1 MHNTGRRCLIL
12 NLNVGVN
19 LAKQMN
25 RIVKHKKTPYYTYRY
40 TDAGNGVYTTIAK
53 SDSST
58 EGNGMLP
65 GKSEYYMY
73 AAAGL
78 LGAIAVVGYA
88 VSKSSK
94 KKHLFW

>member
-1 MHNTGRRCLIL
+1 M

-25 RIVKHKKTPYYTYRY
+25 KLAKHKKVPYYTYRY
-40 TDAGNGVYTTIAK
+40 NDDENCVYTAVNK
-53 SDSST
+53 SDCCK
-58 EGNGMLP
+58 EHKHILP
-65 GKSEYYMY
+65 GKSEYYVY

-78 LGAIAVVGYA
+78 LGAIAAVGYA
-88 VSKSSK
+88 VSKANR

>member
-1 MHNTGRRCLIL
+1 L

-25 RIVKHKKTPYYTYRY
+25 RLVKQKKVPYYTYRY
-40 TDAGNGVYTTIAK
+40 TDEGYGVYTTAGK
-53 SDSST
+53 SDCCT
-58 EGNGMLP
+58 ENKGILP
-65 GKSEYYMY
+65 GKSEYYAY

-78 LGAIAVVGYA
+78 LGALAVVGYA
-88 VSKSSK
+88 VSKSNK

>member
-1 MHNTGRRCLIL
+1 M

-25 RIVKHKKTPYYTYRY
+25 RLAKHRKVPYYSYKY
-40 TDAGNGVYTTIAK
+40 EDEGNGVYTTIAK
-53 SDSST
+53 SHCCT
-58 EGNGMLP
+58 EDKGILP
-65 GKSEYYMY
+65 GKSEYYVY

-78 LGAIAVVGYA
+78 LGALAVVGYA
-88 VSKSSK
+88 VSKGNK